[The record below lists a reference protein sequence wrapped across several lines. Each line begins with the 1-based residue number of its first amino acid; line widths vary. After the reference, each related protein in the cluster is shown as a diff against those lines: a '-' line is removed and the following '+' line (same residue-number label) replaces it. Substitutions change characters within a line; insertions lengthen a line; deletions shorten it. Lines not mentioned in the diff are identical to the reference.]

1 MLKVIKNTNVY
12 APEFL
17 GKKDVLIAGD
27 RIVTIE
33 NSINLSGVDF
43 DVIEGENTSCVPGLI
58 DRHVHITGGGGEGG
72 FSSSTPEVQL
82 GTLVQ
87 SGITTVVGLLGTNDI
102 GRNTKNLLS
111 KAKALR
117 EEGMNA
123 YMLTGGYG
131 YPSNTITGDLREDI
145 LFFEEVL
152 GLKLAIEDH
161 RSSYVTNEELKRIAS
176 YTRVASMLAKKKGF
190 VHLHMGS
197 GKNHYDQIYTVLE
210 ETDFPISLFSPTHI
224 NRTESL
230 LEASVEFGLR
240 GGLLDITTNTNTR
253 TKDGTMTPAQALMYL
268 LEKGVSIENIT
279 MSSDANGSLPSFD
292 HEGQLNGLEVAGFEP
307 TLQALKDLVQGEHLP
322 LEEALKPFTSNP
334 AKGLGVGS
342 DRGALLEGN
351 YADFLLLDGDLN
363 IRDVYINGVAFMERY
378 ELTKTGVFETPF
390 SGISK

>member
-1 MLKVIKNTNVY
+1 MLKLIKNTNVY
-12 APEFL
+12 APDFL

-33 NSINLSGVDF
+33 DTIDLRGVEF
-43 DVIEGENTSCVPGLI
+43 DVIDGTDTSCVPGLI

-87 SGITTVVGLLGTNDI
+87 CGITTVVGLLGTNDI
-102 GRNTKNLLS
+102 GRNTKSLLS

-131 YPSNTITGDLREDI
+131 YPSNTITGDVREDI
-145 LFFEEVL
+145 LFFREVL

-161 RSSYVTNEELKRIAS
+161 RSSYVTTDELKRLAS

-197 GKNHYDQIYTVLE
+197 GKNHFQQIYDVLE
-210 ETDFPISLFSPTHI
+210 ETDLPISLFSPTHI

-230 LEASVEFGLR
+230 LEASVEFGRL
-240 GGLLDITTNTNTR
+240 GGLLDITTNTV
-253 TKDGTMTPAQALMYL
+253 TKTDSGKMSPAQAMIYL
-268 LEKGVSIENIT
+268 IEKGVPIENIT

-292 HEGQLNGLEVAGFEP
+292 EEGNLNGLEVAGFEP
-307 TLQALKDLVQGEHLP
+307 TLVAFKELVEGGLP
-322 LEEALKPFTSNP
+322 LEKALKPFTITPS
-334 AKGLGVGS
+334 KGLGLADERGS
-342 DRGALLEGN
+342 IFEGN
-351 YADFLLLDGDLN
+351 YADLILLDNELN
-363 IRDVYINGVAFMERY
+363 IRDVYINGCPFMREY
-378 ELTKTGVFETPF
+378 EVTKSGVFE
-390 SGISK
+390 

>member
-1 MLKVIKNTNVY
+1 MLKLIQQTNVY
-12 APEFL
+12 APDFL

-33 NSINLSGVDF
+33 DSIELSGVEFETID
-43 DVIEGENTSCVPGLI
+43 GTGTSCVPGFI

-82 GTLVQ
+82 GTLVR

-145 LFFEEVL
+145 LFFQEVL

-161 RSSYVTNEELKRIAS
+161 RSSYVTNEELKRLAS

-197 GKNHYDQIYTVLE
+197 GKNHYEQIYEVLE

-230 LEASVEFGLR
+230 LEASIEFGRR
-240 GGLLDITTNTNTR
+240 GGLLDITTNTV
-253 TKDGTMTPAQALMYL
+253 TKTSTGSLSPAQAMQYL
-268 LEKGVSIENIT
+268 IENGVPTENIT

-292 HEGQLNGLEVAGFEP
+292 HDGNLNGLAVAGFEP
-307 TLQALKDLVQGEHLP
+307 SLQAFKELVQGCGLP
-322 LEEALKPFTSNP
+322 LEEALKPFTITP
-334 AKGLGVGS
+334 AKGLGLADERGS
-342 DRGALLEGN
+342 LLEGN
-351 YADFLLLDGDLN
+351 YADILLLDEELN
-363 IRDVYINGVAFMERY
+363 IKDVYINGSAFMREY
-378 ELTKTGVFETPF
+378 EITRSGVFE
-390 SGISK
+390 